1 MRWERQNALPGPSM
15 VLSCPRPTLDFTLRG
30 GCDGCLES
38 GGRQEGRKVRVIL
51 SLLACPEDGTS
62 PPYQGLQNEQKKM
75 LRAVRKQ
82 ARLGWV

>member
-1 MRWERQNALPGPSM
+1 M

-62 PPYQGLQNEQKKM
+62 PPYQGLQNEQKKNVKSCEE
-75 LRAVRKQ
+75 AGE
-82 ARLGWV
+82 AGLGLGALEKL